1 MPAGAGATRRAA
13 THTFSMKHSLMEED
27 PMSTFDGYS
36 AHADEALRQLAQSM
50 RHLDDAREIY
60 PILGELTTGLESLA
74 QSLHQIGTFHEA
86 PAFERTWA
94 TGNPRAW
101 RAASYEV
108 AWELHRAAE
117 MVHQVATGLDRAH
130 TTEATIDYS
139 PRKVPALRSVPRPTH
154 EPGLA
159 L

>member
-1 MPAGAGATRRAA
+1 MP
-13 THTFSMKHSLMEED
+13 
-27 PMSTFDGYS
+27 TFDGHS
-36 AHADEALRQLAQSM
+36 THAAEARQALRQLAHAT
-50 RHLDDAREIY
+50 RHLDDATEIY
-60 PILGELTTGLESLA
+60 PILGELTAGLDSLA
-74 QSLHQIGTFHEA
+74 QSLHQIGAFHEG

-94 TGNPRAW
+94 SGNLRAW

-130 TTEATIDYS
+130 ETEATIDYS
-139 PRKVPALRSVPRPTH
+139 PRKGPALRSVPRPTH
-154 EPGLA
+154 EPALA

>member
-1 MPAGAGATRRAA
+1 MPTSGG
-13 THTFSMKHSLMEED
+13 H
-27 PMSTFDGYS
+27 S
-36 AHADEALRQLAQSM
+36 AHADEARDALRMLAHAT
-50 RHLDDAREIY
+50 RHLDDATEIY
-60 PILGELTTGLESLA
+60 PILGALTTGLESLA
-74 QSLHQIGTFHEA
+74 QSLHQIGAFHEA

-94 TGNPRAW
+94 SGNPRAW

-130 TTEATIDYS
+130 ETEATIDYS
-139 PRKVPALRSVPRPTH
+139 PRKVPALRSVPRPAH